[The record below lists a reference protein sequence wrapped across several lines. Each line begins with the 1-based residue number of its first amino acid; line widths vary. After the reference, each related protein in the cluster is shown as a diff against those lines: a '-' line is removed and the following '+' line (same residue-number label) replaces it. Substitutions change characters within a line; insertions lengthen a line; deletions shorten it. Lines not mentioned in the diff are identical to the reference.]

1 MMAVL
6 PRRRRRRRASGT
18 RRHPA
23 SLGGLPLLAR
33 LDLSFNN
40 LFGSIPVRLA
50 RLPRLVAL
58 DVRNNSLTGSVP
70 AELAAK
76 FQAGF
81 QYGNDLCGA
90 GLPALCRCSART
102 SSTRTGRS
110 PSAPASRR
118 KSRPPIRGHGGRPYA
133 GRGGGGDKG
142 CVDWESN

>member
-6 PRRRRRRRASGT
+6 PRRR

-50 RLPRLVAL
+50 RLHRLVAL
-58 DVRNNSLTGSVP
+58 DVRNNPLTGSVP

-90 GLPALCRCSART
+90 GLPALRPDLINLDRPQPFSAGISPQVTAPYSRPRWSALRWQGEGT
-102 SSTRTGRS
+102 KGGFGLESNWTRTNS
-110 PSAPASRR
+110 
-118 KSRPPIRGHGGRPYA
+118 IQ
-133 GRGGGGDKG
+133 
-142 CVDWESN
+142 